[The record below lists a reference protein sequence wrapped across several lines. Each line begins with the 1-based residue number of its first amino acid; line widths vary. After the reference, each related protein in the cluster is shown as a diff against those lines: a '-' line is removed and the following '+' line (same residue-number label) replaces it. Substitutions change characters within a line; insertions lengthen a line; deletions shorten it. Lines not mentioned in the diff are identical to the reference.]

1 MDPNVLL
8 QSKGDDAPSGENLEY
23 ESIFV
28 DMELAAQP
36 GEDSQFGGEASDPDY
51 SAVIAAASEVLEKS
65 HDLRAAVFLADALLN
80 TDGMVGFAGVTT
92 FIRGCLEEYWDSCHP
107 QLDEDDDDDPV
118 MRINAIQGLAGQPDG
133 IAGASPVYRSLR
145 RAALTNSRGF
155 GRFSLRDIEI
165 AEGTIPAPDGMENV
179 PDTASISAAFQDTDS
194 QEVEQIL
201 AAILKALEDVRAISA
216 VFDEKTPG
224 QGPDLEALIKQLFQ
238 MSRHVASYAG
248 TEVAAAD
255 DSAGDDMDAAQDGAP
270 AQQPGPA
277 GGGAINSRTDVTAA
291 LERIIAYYVKHEPSS
306 PLPILLERAKRLVN
320 ADFMTIIQDIA
331 PNGMDNVRVLSG
343 DD

>member
-23 ESIFV
+23 DSIFV

-51 SAVIAAASEVLEKS
+51 SAVKAAASEVLEKS

-80 TDGMVGFAGVTT
+80 TDGMVGFANVTT

-165 AEGTIPAPDGMENV
+165 AEGAIPAPDGMENV
-179 PDTASISAAFQDTDS
+179 PDTASVSAAFQDTDGT
-194 QEVEQIL
+194 EIEQVL

-224 QGPDLEALIKQLFQ
+224 QGPDLDALIKQLFQ
-238 MSRHVASYAG
+238 MSRHVAAYAG
-248 TEVAAAD
+248 TEVASED
-255 DSAGDDMDAAQDGAP
+255 AGEGAESDEDQAAP
-270 AQQPGPA
+270 AQASGA
-277 GGGAINSRTDVTAA
+277 SGGGAVNSRTDVTAA
-291 LERIIAYYVKHEPSS
+291 LERIVAYYVKHEPSS

-320 ADFMTIIQDIA
+320 ADFMTIMQDIA
-331 PNGMDNVRVLSG
+331 PGGLDNVRMLKG